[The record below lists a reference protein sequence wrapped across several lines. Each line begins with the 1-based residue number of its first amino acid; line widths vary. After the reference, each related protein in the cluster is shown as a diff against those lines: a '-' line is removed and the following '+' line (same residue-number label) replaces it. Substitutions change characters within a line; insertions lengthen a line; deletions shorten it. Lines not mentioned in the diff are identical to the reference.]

1 MAGQPQTPTN
11 KRYSLRTR
19 TPAKAAESPIKEA
32 SAPTP
37 TPRKRAK
44 TTGSMKKT
52 RKGALTPTKARGKG
66 KGGANKHDVP
76 ATAAEIGDA
85 YGSMDF
91 NIAASD
97 DETQEVQANGKSYLY
112 LDEEVLE
119 SSNGNSSKRATTP
132 RKGPGRPRKNGRKSF
147 GDSNNSL
154 PTTPAKKAAE
164 ARRIPVHLTKYDAFR
179 SEQLE
184 EATRILH
191 GIPVSNDSPTAD
203 RYELMKMSEAL
214 KMCSYELDVVDLATE
229 PINEVY
235 RLLSWSVHATGP
247 LGAANPPPP
256 LSDAAKSV
264 LLRVFASIGNRI
276 REETKDMAGY
286 QRRHAL
292 RKLIL
297 AEYSETPGSPSTAA
311 TMTGVDEEIGT
322 PTTPKSSREQVAHR
336 RNPLRIPGPLVDIW
350 KEPYKKA
357 AAEDGGHESQA
368 SDA

>member
-1 MAGQPQTPTN
+1 MAGQPQTPTK

-19 TPAKAAESPIKEA
+19 TPVKATEVSTT
-32 SAPTP
+32 TP

-44 TTGSMKKT
+44 TTGSEKKSV
-52 RKGALTPTKARGKG
+52 KGHSTPSKTRGKG
-66 KGGANKHDVP
+66 KNGINKGDEP
-76 ATAAEIGDA
+76 AAEIGDA
-85 YGSMDF
+85 YGGIGI
-91 NIAASD
+91 NIANSD
-97 DETQEVQANGKSYLY
+97 EEMQDIGTNGKSQLTS
-112 LDEEVLE
+112 DEEILE
-119 SSNGNSSKRATTP
+119 SSNGNPARQPVTP
-132 RKGPGRPRKNGRKSF
+132 RRGPGRPRKNERKSA
-147 GDSNNSL
+147 GDFSST

-179 SEQLE
+179 ESQLE
-184 EATRILH
+184 EVSRIIH
-191 GIPVSNDSPTAD
+191 SISASNDSPTAD

-214 KMCSYELDVVDLATE
+214 KMCSYELGVVDLATE

-247 LGAANPPPP
+247 LGVENPPPP

-297 AEYSETPGSPSTAA
+297 ADYSEMPWTPSTAQA
-311 TMTGVDEEIGT
+311 MTGADEELGSL
-322 PTTPKSSREQVAHR
+322 TTPKSSKEQTAYR
-336 RNPLRIPGPLVDIW
+336 RNPLKIPGPLVDIW
-350 KEPYKKA
+350 KEPYKKSVA
-357 AAEDGGHESQA
+357 DDEAGHESHA
-368 SDA
+368 SEA

>member
-1 MAGQPQTPTN
+1 MAGQPQTPTS

-19 TPAKAAESPIKEA
+19 TPAKAAESPTEV

-44 TTGSMKKT
+44 TTSSAKKSG
-52 RKGALTPTKARGKG
+52 KGVSTPSKTRGKG
-66 KGGANKHDVP
+66 KSGATKREVP
-76 ATAAEIGDA
+76 ATAAEIGDV
-85 YGSMDF
+85 YGGMDF
-91 NIAASD
+91 NIGSSD
-97 DETQEVQANGKSYLY
+97 DETQEAGTNGKSHLY
-112 LDEEVLE
+112 SDEEILE
-119 SSNGNSSKRATTP
+119 SSNGNTTRRSTTP
-132 RKGPGRPRKNGRKSF
+132 RKGPGRPRKNGRKSL
-147 GDSNNSL
+147 GDINST

-184 EATRILH
+184 EAARIMQN
-191 GIPVSNDSPTAD
+191 IPVGNDSPTAD

-214 KMCSYELDVVDLATE
+214 KMCSYELGVVDLATE
-229 PINEVY
+229 PISEVY

-247 LGAANPPPP
+247 LGASNPPPP

-297 AEYSETPGSPSTAA
+297 ADSSETPRSPSTAP
-311 TMTGVDEEIGT
+311 TVTGADEEIGT
-322 PTTPKSSREQVAHR
+322 PTTPKSAKEQATHR
-336 RNPLRIPGPLVDIW
+336 RNPLKIPGPLVDIW
-350 KEPYKKA
+350 KEPYKKSVA
-357 AAEDGGHESQA
+357 DYEAGHESHA
-368 SDA
+368 SEA